1 MKFFAFM
8 SMTFLGAVMAFQQ
21 PMTMKSDG
29 SLVQGLKQAAAGA
42 LLGGS
47 IFFGAPTPNAEAI
60 TKQDLDSL
68 SYLQVKG
75 TGLANRCPEVKGE
88 GKITISGNNVRLVD
102 LCIEPKTWQVE
113 EEKTGKRGEVKKEFV
128 NTKLMTRQTYA
139 LDGISGDL
147 KVNNGK
153 IEFKEKDG
161 IDYAAT
167 TVQLPGGER
176 VPFLFTV
183 KELVATGAQSGT
195 DLKPGFQMGG
205 PFKVPSYRTGLFLD
219 PKGRGAVTGYDQAVA
234 LPALQADGA
243 EGQDELFKESNKVF
257 DISDGSIEFE
267 INKVNVEEG
276 EIGGVFVSQQFG
288 DTDMGAKTPKQILLK
303 GIFYGRIDS
312 GN

>member
-1 MKFFAFM
+1 M
-8 SMTFLGAVMAFQQ
+8 
-21 PMTMKSDG
+21 
-29 SLVQGLKQAAAGA
+29 
-42 LLGGS
+42 
-47 IFFGAPTPNAEAI
+47 
-60 TKQDLDSL
+60 
-68 SYLQVKG
+68 
-75 TGLANRCPEVKGE
+75 R
-88 GKITISGNNVRLVD
+88 
-102 LCIEPKTWQVE
+102 
-113 EEKTGKRGEVKKEFV
+113 KKEIV
-128 NTKLMTRQTYA
+128 KTEKKIMIIIIKNQNKKNSNSSQ
-139 LDGISGDL
+139 IL
-147 KVNNGK
+147 KVCLLFFLSV
-153 IEFKEKDG
+153 ERWLLLV
-161 IDYAAT
+161 T

-183 KELVATGAQSGT
+183 KELVATGAQAGT

-243 EGQDELFKESNKVF
+243 EGQDELFKESNKTF
-257 DISDGSIEFE
+257 DITDGSIEFE

-288 DTDMGAKTPKQILLK
+288 DTDMGSKTPKQILLK

>member
-1 MKFFAFM
+1 M
-8 SMTFLGAVMAFQQ
+8 SMTLLGAVMAFQQ
-21 PMTMKSDG
+21 PMTMKTDG

-47 IFFGAPTPNAEAI
+47 IFFGAPAPNAEAI
-60 TKQDLDSL
+60 TKADLESL

-88 GKITISGNNVRLVD
+88 GKITVSGNNVKLVD

-113 EEKTGKRGEVKKEFV
+113 EEKTGRKGEVKKEFV

-243 EGQDELFKESNKVF
+243 EGQDELFKESNKTF
-257 DISDGSIEFE
+257 DITDGSIEFE

-288 DTDMGAKTPKQILLK
+288 DTDMGSKTPKQILLK

>member
-1 MKFFAFM
+1 MKFFTFL
-8 SMTFLGAVMAFQQ
+8 SMTFLGAALAFQQ

-42 LLGGS
+42 LLGGAL
-47 IFFGAPTPNAEAI
+47 FFGSPAPNAEAI
-60 TKQDLDSL
+60 TRQDLDSL

-75 TGLANRCPEVKGE
+75 TGLANRCPEVVGE
-88 GKITISGNNVRLVD
+88 GKINIQGNNVKLVD

-113 EEKTGKRGEVKKEFV
+113 EEKTTRRGDTSKEFV
-128 NTKLMTRQTYA
+128 NTKLMSRQTYT

-176 VPFLFTV
+176 VPFLFSV
-183 KELVATGAQSGT
+183 KELVATGAQSGSE
-195 DLKPGFQMGG
+195 LKPGFQMGG
-205 PFKVPSYRTGLFLD
+205 GFKVPSYRTGLFLD

-234 LPALQADGA
+234 LPALQADGG
-243 EGQDELFKESNKVF
+243 EGQDELFKESNKTFDVF
-257 DISDGSIEFE
+257 AGNIEFE
-267 INKVNVEEG
+267 VNKVNVEEG
-276 EIGGVFVSQQFG
+276 EIGGVFVSQQPG
-288 DTDMGAKTPKQILLK
+288 DTDMGSKVPKQILLK
-303 GIFYGRIDS
+303 GIFYGRIATD
-312 GN
+312 

>member
-1 MKFFAFM
+1 M
-8 SMTFLGAVMAFQQ
+8 SMTLLGAVMAFQQ

-88 GKITISGNNVRLVD
+88 GKITVSGNNVKLVD
-102 LCIEPKTWQVE
+102 LCIEPKSWQVE

-183 KELVATGAQSGT
+183 KELTATAAQSGS

-288 DTDMGAKTPKQILLK
+288 DTDMGSKTPKQILLK

>member
-1 MKFFAFM
+1 
-8 SMTFLGAVMAFQQ
+8 MAFQQ

-88 GKITISGNNVRLVD
+88 GKITVSGNNVKLVD
-102 LCIEPKTWQVE
+102 LCIEPKSWQVE

-183 KELVATGAQSGT
+183 KELTATAAQSGS

-288 DTDMGAKTPKQILLK
+288 DTDMGSKTPKQILLK

>member
-1 MKFFAFM
+1 
-8 SMTFLGAVMAFQQ
+8 
-21 PMTMKSDG
+21 
-29 SLVQGLKQAAAGA
+29 
-42 LLGGS
+42 
-47 IFFGAPTPNAEAI
+47 
-60 TKQDLDSL
+60 
-68 SYLQVKG
+68 LQVKG

-88 GKITISGNNVRLVD
+88 GKITVSGNNVKLVD
-102 LCIEPKTWQVE
+102 LCIEPKSWQVE

-153 IEFKEKDG
+153 IEFKEKEG

-183 KELVATGAQSGT
+183 KELVATGAQSGS

-288 DTDMGAKTPKQILLK
+288 DTDMGSKTPKQILLK